1 MIETFAIAF
10 LLTVGL
16 IRLLMPMAA
25 QLGMVDEP
33 CIRKRHKGEIP
44 LIGGLAIYAAL
55 VPIGLVAPFWRAE
68 HGLWLIALCLP
79 LLLIGLADDRWEVS
93 ARKRFLLEICC
104 GLFAASYC
112 GVRLQDIGHLLPNV
126 GGTLM
131 LLSIPLTVVGMVG
144 VINSVNMTDGVD
156 GLAGG
161 LATLTFGA
169 LAALSYPTHPEVGL
183 QLVTFV
189 AMLIGF
195 LVFNSRFF
203 GRKRA
208 AIFLGDGGSIFIG
221 FALAWYLIML
231 SQGETP
237 VIKPVDALWLVAV
250 PLLDTMT
257 IMTRRIQH
265 GRSPFSADREHLHHI
280 LLLAGFG
287 ANRTV
292 LIILSVQLCCILV
305 ALTSIH
311 FGAAEWV
318 IFFMFVAAFAVYY
331 AAMSHAWKIMK
342 RIKSFREWA
351 GFEDR
356 RNEDGASAGR
366 IPDLDRRKPRAA
378 PEQPPSPAADE
389 LKTEPSHLS

>member
-1 MIETFAIAF
+1 M
-10 LLTVGL
+10 
-16 IRLLMPMAA
+16 
-25 QLGMVDEP
+25 
-33 CIRKRHKGEIP
+33 
-44 LIGGLAIYAAL
+44 
-55 VPIGLVAPFWRAE
+55 
-68 HGLWLIALCLP
+68 
-79 LLLIGLADDRWEVS
+79 LIGLADDRWEVS

-126 GGTLM
+126 GGTLV
-131 LLSIPLTVVGMVG
+131 LLSIPLTVIGMVG
-144 VINSVNMTDGVD
+144 VINSVYMTDGVD

-169 LAALSYPTHPEVGL
+169 LAVLAYPTHPAVGL

-250 PLLDTMT
+250 PFLDPMT

-280 LLLAGFG
+280 LMLAGFG

-305 ALTSIH
+305 AVASIRY
-311 FGAAEWV
+311 GAAEWIV
-318 IFFMFVAAFAVYY
+318 FFIFVAAFAAYY
-331 AAMSHAWKIMK
+331 MAMSHAWKIMK
-342 RIKSFREWA
+342 RVKSFREWA

-366 IPDLDRRKPRAA
+366 IPDLDRRKARVA
-378 PEQPPSPAADE
+378 PEHPPVPATDE
-389 LKTEPSHLS
+389 LKTEPSRLS